1 MSRRPPSRH
10 RIAWITGAGKG
21 LGRSL
26 ALELAA
32 RGVTVAASARSE
44 EDLAHL
50 AAEDSRIHPYTLD
63 VTQETAVQAV
73 RAAIEQDLG
82 DIDLAV
88 FNAGTHLP
96 VQGDHLTSAPFRT
109 LLEVNLMGVVHG
121 LAAVVPGFIARR
133 RGHVV
138 VTASV
143 SGYRGLPTA
152 AAYGATKAGLINM
165 CEALKPDLERF
176 GVMVSVVNPGF
187 VRTPLTDKNDFP
199 MPFLMEPDEAA
210 RRMADGIEAGR
221 FEIIFPTRMALL
233 MKVLALLP
241 ASLFFALTRRMV
253 RQS

>member
-1 MSRRPPSRH
+1 MRRRRSSAH

-21 LGRSL
+21 LGRAL

-44 EDLAHL
+44 EDLARL
-50 AAEDSRIHPYTLD
+50 AAEDSRIRPYPLD

-82 DIDLAV
+82 PIDLAV

-96 VQGDHLTSAPFRT
+96 VRAEALTSAPFRT
-109 LLEVNLMGVVHG
+109 LVEVNLMGVVHG

-152 AAYGATKAGLINM
+152 AAYGATKAGLINL
-165 CEALKPDLERF
+165 CEALKPDLERH
-176 GVMVSVVNPGF
+176 GVAVSVVNPGF
-187 VRTPLTDKNDFP
+187 VRTPLTDRNDFP

-221 FEIIFPTRMALL
+221 FEIVFPTRMALL
-233 MKVLALLP
+233 MKLVSLLP
-241 ASLFFALTRRMV
+241 SSLFFALTRRMV